1 MPGNP
6 SSVGKWTG
14 NPGESMFISDD
25 LRVKKILEEHGVK
38 GVNYKNGM
46 PDFSPFVKEEF
57 IIDMTNNR
65 KKNFSQA
72 NKKLAEKL
80 SNETGEKWT
89 ASKVSKWISE
99 NNLTWHELNDCK
111 TIQLVPSVINHPIFQ
126 HLGGVGEIN
135 ISIGK
140 GVK

>member
-1 MPGNP
+1 
-6 SSVGKWTG
+6 
-14 NPGESMFISDD
+14 
-25 LRVKKILEEHGVK
+25 
-38 GVNYKNGM
+38 
-46 PDFSPFVKEEF
+46 
-57 IIDMTNNR
+57 MTNNR
-65 KKNFSQA
+65 NKNFSQA

-89 ASKVSKWISE
+89 SSKVSKWISE

-111 TIQLVPSVINHPIFQ
+111 TIQLVPSSINHPIFQ

>member
-1 MPGNP
+1 
-6 SSVGKWTG
+6 
-14 NPGESMFISDD
+14 
-25 LRVKKILEEHGVK
+25 
-38 GVNYKNGM
+38 M

-57 IIDMTNNR
+57 AIEMTNNR

-80 SNETGEKWT
+80 TNETGEKWT
-89 ASKVSKWISE
+89 SSKVSKWISE

-111 TIQLVPSVINHPIFQ
+111 TIQLVPSPINHPIFQ

-135 ISIGK
+135 ISIEK

>member
-1 MPGNP
+1 MPGDT

-14 NPGESMFISDD
+14 NPGESMFTSDD
-25 LRVKKILEEHGVK
+25 LRVKKILEEHGVE
-38 GVNYKNGM
+38 GVIYKNGI

-57 IIDMTNNR
+57 IIDMTNDR
-65 KKNFSQA
+65 QRNFAQA

-80 SNETGEKWT
+80 STETGEKWT
-89 ASKVSKWISE
+89 AKKVSSWISE
-99 NNLTWHELNDCK
+99 NNLTWHELNDCT
-111 TIQLVPSVINHPIFQ
+111 TIQLVPSPINHPIFK